1 MFGVFAAVSSTEG
14 GVDCGFRQHRTVVL
28 TPETLFPVATEHHFT
43 GKERDAESGN
53 DYFLARYYGNSMG
66 RFLSPDPIAGTL
78 ANPQSLNRYIYVLNN
93 PLVLTDPTG
102 MIVDWKD
109 SDKGDDGK
117 TNDQRAYE
125 GRISQ
130 LMGSKNAK
138 DRKRGADLQKT
149 YGRLQ
154 DSKATFEVT
163 NGNGNNQGA
172 GDIEYNGNDHFTIN
186 LSGSDAS
193 NFSTGQKMAHEFD
206 HGRQVLDGELSFQQD
221 QNGKWKPY
229 AYDDTDEAKA
239 YAASFEFEGAAPG
252 QGKIITDA
260 ATQLTFGITAG
271 AQYLHDHVGNYK
283 NLPVI
288 QINVPNPVPPS
299 VYQVPK

>member
-1 MFGVFAAVSSTEG
+1 MRTPTVITPTAACAFS
-14 GVDCGFRQHRTVVL
+14 
-28 TPETLFPVATEHHFT
+28 VASGAPPHST
-43 GKERDAESGN
+43 GKERDTESGN
-53 DYFLARYYGNSMG
+53 DYFLARYYGSSMG

-78 ANPQSLNRYIYVLNN
+78 ANPQSLNRYVYVLNN

-102 MIVDWKD
+102 MIVDWED

-125 GRISQ
+125 KRIDQ
-130 LMGSKNAK
+130 LLGSKSAK
-138 DRKRGADLQKT
+138 DRKRGAGLQKT
-149 YGRLQ
+149 YQRLQ

-163 NGNGNNQGA
+163 NGNGNNEGA

-193 NFSTGQKMAHEFD
+193 NFSTGQKTAHEFE
-206 HGRQVLDGELSFQQD
+206 HGRQVLDGELSFQQGAD
-221 QNGKWKPY
+221 GKWKPY

-252 QGKIITDA
+252 QGKIINDV
-260 ATQLTFGITAG
+260 ATQLTFGVAAG
-271 AQYLHDHVGNYK
+271 AQYLHDHVSHYST
-283 NLPVI
+283 LPVVP
-288 QINVPNPVPPS
+288 INVPNPAPPN